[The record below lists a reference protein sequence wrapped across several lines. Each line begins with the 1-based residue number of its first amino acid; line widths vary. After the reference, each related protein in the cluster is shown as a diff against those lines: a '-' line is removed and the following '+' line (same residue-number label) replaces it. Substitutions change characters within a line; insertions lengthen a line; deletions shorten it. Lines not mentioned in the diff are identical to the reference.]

1 MDILKDNTMPIPS
14 QQPSG
19 WNEVLKMITDVTPWA
34 AVTALLWKGIDKV
47 FKYFSD
53 ARDAELRRI
62 VHDEM
67 NPSIKEL
74 TESIKELRESIWE
87 MKRKP

>member
-1 MDILKDNTMPIPS
+1 MTPPNLSSWEI
-14 QQPSG
+14 
-19 WNEVLKMITDVTPWA
+19 VLKFVEDITPWA
-34 AVTALLWKGIDKV
+34 MIFALLWKGIDKV

-67 NPSIKEL
+67 NPHIENL
-74 TESIKELRESIWE
+74 TDKIEDLGKAIWAL
-87 MKRKP
+87 KQVK